1 MAEQEKQLDQLLDSL
16 LANYANAEPRPG
28 LETRLLATVREAR
41 TSSTRSWHI
50 WQWLLAGTGVVA
62 MAVAVSAVYYS
73 RLAELPPPP
82 RIQVTGPPTLL
93 PVVRASGQGAKPR
106 RQKSRVE
113 SVTLVADVGP
123 RQEVFPTLVPLSE
136 QERLLLRYL
145 AGTPRDEIVSH
156 AHEDEPIEKTEPF
169 RPESQRIN
177 GAEVFST
184 R

>member
-82 RIQVTGPPTLL
+82 RIQVTGPPTL
-93 PVVRASGQGAKPR
+93 PPTIKVSGQDAKLHQ
-106 RQKSRVE
+106 QKLRIE
-113 SVTLVADVGP
+113 ILPLVAHVDV
-123 RQEVFPTLVPLSE
+123 RQEVFPTPIPLSE

-145 AGTPRDEIVSH
+145 AGTPRDEVASH
-156 AHEDEPIEKTEPF
+156 AHEDE
-169 RPESQRIN
+169 
-177 GAEVFST
+177 
-184 R
+184 